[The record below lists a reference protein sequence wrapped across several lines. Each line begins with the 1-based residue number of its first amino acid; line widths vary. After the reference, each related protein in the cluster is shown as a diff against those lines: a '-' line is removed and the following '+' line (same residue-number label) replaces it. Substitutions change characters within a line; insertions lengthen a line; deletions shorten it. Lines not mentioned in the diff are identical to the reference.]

1 MLKKYL
7 NKKILLSLLFYFI
20 ISIFLYFSSV
30 AVVEASTI
38 HSFQHPYLKY
48 LYGTDSYM
56 ILEGF
61 QPPSKSTVYD
71 RTHIRYKTTFNLTD
85 TDYSSYNLF
94 YNYIK
99 EFNYKFYLNKLD
111 SPFYLNSIEFF
122 QNIKIQDPY
131 ISNQGTCVTR
141 FEDLFANL
149 YVHQL
154 WSFYIDYDY
163 DNEKFEPIEWLA
175 TMVSYNGYFN
185 DYTTTEKI
193 IQKDDVTYREIVFS
207 VTVQPYYYTFDSG
220 GEIVINPNDFK
231 SYISYNSGNDTC
243 VGSLHYQFDFFNLL
257 KAHQVNVGPVPA
269 NSGSYLQMSKIKIST
284 DRNDFYILNDYERPG
299 DLADFEEVE
308 EFPLPKSTGVK
319 GILDFLENSVEDFKN
334 NVNLF
339 FNRLKM
345 AFVSL
350 FVPNESVLT
359 YVYTNVK
366 NETEKQFGFLLT
378 PISLFKDIISRFSN
392 LSASNMVVNIPDIKV
407 PNFDFVII
415 KKTSFSF
422 TDLLTNNSTMNKLW
436 ILYLD
441 FIDVYLIIGFLNL
454 SWNKLNSFFGGMI
467 SENEYLSVEDVESY
481 DNTTGA
487 FKGST
492 HRISTSRRK
501 RRRVK

>member
-7 NKKILLSLLFYFI
+7 NKKILLSLFFYSI

-30 AVVEASTI
+30 AVVEASVVNGIFTK
-38 HSFQHPYLKY
+38 SAKY
-48 LYGTDSYM
+48 YYGPTQYIVVS
-56 ILEGF
+56 GF
-61 QPPSKSTVYD
+61 KPSTNYTTGD
-71 RTHIRYKTTFNLTD
+71 FTHIRYKNTLNMED
-85 TDYSSYNLF
+85 SSSFPYFEGNFIQDKSPDFKFRLYNNSSL
-94 YNYIK
+94 
-99 EFNYKFYLNKLD
+99 YL
-111 SPFYLNSIEFF
+111 YSIEFF
-122 QNIKIQDPY
+122 QRMLIEDTYVHSQAACE
-131 ISNQGTCVTR
+131 QR
-141 FEDLFANL
+141 FDDALMNF

-163 DNEKFEPIEWLA
+163 DYEKFEPIEWLSS
-175 TMVSYNGYFN
+175 MISYHGDFN
-185 DYTTTEKI
+185 DYTSNEKI
-193 IQKDDVTYREIVFS
+193 IQKDGKTYREIVFS
-207 VTVQPYYYTFDSG
+207 VTIQPHYYTYDING
-220 GEIVINPNDFK
+220 NPIVDVEDYKN
-231 SYISYNSGNDTC
+231 YISYNEESNSCEGM
-243 VGSLHYQFDFFNLL
+243 LHYQFDFWNLPR
-257 KAHQVNVGPVPA
+257 AHQFNIGPVPA
-269 NSGSYLQMSKIKIST
+269 KSGSYLQMNKMKVTTS
-284 DRNDFYILNDYERPG
+284 RNDFYVLNDYERPD
-299 DLADFEEVE
+299 DLEDYEEVE
-308 EFPLPKSTGVK
+308 EFSTPKPTGIK
-319 GILDFLENSVEDFKN
+319 GILNFLENAVEDFKN

-350 FVPNESVLT
+350 FVPNEDVLK

-454 SWNKLNSFFGGMI
+454 SWNKLNSFFGGMV
-467 SENEYLSVEDVESY
+467 SENEYLSVEDVDTY

-492 HRISTSRRK
+492 HRVSTSRRK